1 MLRRL
6 VLNTGRNGRYF
17 SVELSPV
24 SLGPFLKQYGVNL
37 TKLAS
42 DNKLD
47 AVIGRDEEIQRAIQ
61 VLCRR
66 TKNNPIF
73 LGEAGVGKTA
83 VAEGIALRIASGDVP
98 NLMKNKVI
106 ISLDIASLLS
116 GTKFRGEFEERLRGI
131 LDNIQNAGE
140 RIIIFID
147 EIHLIAGAGAGEGGI
162 DAGNILKPP
171 LARGL
176 IRCMGAT
183 TSDEYRKYIE
193 KDGALARR
201 FQPIFVSEPTVDNT
215 VAILNGIKKKY
226 ELYHKITISP
236 EAISSACKLTSRY
249 ITDRKLPD
257 KAIDALDEA
266 SSRFRLTQESKT
278 AKLVELET
286 KLNGLKARN
295 DLRGDES
302 ALLATIEKEYNEL
315 TSIYDG
321 IQQQIEIIHDNR
333 VKLDSLSQDYDK
345 SLALKDF
352 EKCKLLKKEMEDK
365 AVEMNNNNKIL
376 SDKYQVS
383 NTLDNVHVAD
393 VIARTTGIPIGTLL
407 DGERQSLLTME
418 KTLGTKIIGQDPAIH
433 AISKCI
439 RISRSGLRFH
449 DRPLGC
455 FLFLGP
461 TGTGKTELAK
471 ALSEYL
477 FQSKDNML
485 RIDMSEFMERYSVS
499 RLIGSERGY
508 IGYEEGGVLTNYVRR
523 YPYSLLLLDEFEK
536 AHPEVSNLLLQVFDE
551 GRLGDAHG
559 RIVDF
564 RNTVIILTSNL
575 GCEEIY
581 DKPVE
586 ERYKSAVDI
595 VNKCF
600 STEFVNR
607 LDEIVLFNP
616 LDEAAISEICEIQLN
631 KIGKLFLERNIK
643 LDISDSCKQHIATNG
658 YSSKYGARSLKRYIQ
673 NVLFTPLSS
682 IILEKANLLTG
693 KSIKILLKSE
703 DSASH
708 DELASSN
715 ELKFVV
721 KKI

>member
-6 VLNTGRNGRYF
+6 VLNTGRNRRHF

-215 VAILNGIKKKY
+215 VVILNGIKKKY

-295 DLRGDES
+295 DLSSDES

-321 IQQQIEIIHDNR
+321 IQQQIEVIHDNR

-376 SDKYQVS
+376 RDKYQVS
-383 NTLDNVHVAD
+383 NTLDSVHVAD

-586 ERYKSAVDI
+586 ERYKTAVDI

-643 LDISDSCKQHIATNG
+643 LEISDGCKQHIATNG

-721 KKI
+721 KKV

>member
-1 MLRRL
+1 
-6 VLNTGRNGRYF
+6 
-17 SVELSPV
+17 
-24 SLGPFLKQYGVNL
+24 LGPFLKQYGVNL